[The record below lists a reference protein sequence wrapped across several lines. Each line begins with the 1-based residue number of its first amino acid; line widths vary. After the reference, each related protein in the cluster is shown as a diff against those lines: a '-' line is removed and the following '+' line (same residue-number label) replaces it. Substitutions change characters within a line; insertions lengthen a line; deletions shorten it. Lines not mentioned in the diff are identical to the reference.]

1 MQKEFEKQEK
11 LKNLDDEHKQQM
23 LKDIE
28 DKETKHKEHEPVSA
42 VYVVLNIRKKF
53 TPSTTNVVFAVY
65 IIQWFI
71 LVLPLLAVDQ
81 IVCMVVQVAQQL
93 HFFILTKLRPSSNM
107 DTSCVDLNDLESFI
121 PMCWSLI
128 QNYSIS
134 TNPIVQVGLKSLSC
148 DLSLCV

>member
-1 MQKEFEKQEK
+1 MFSFSFELNCKILNECTVLFQTTADIAEADRRRRQEFKEYEMQKEFEKQEK

-65 IIQWFI
+65 IIQ
-71 LVLPLLAVDQ
+71 
-81 IVCMVVQVAQQL
+81 
-93 HFFILTKLRPSSNM
+93 
-107 DTSCVDLNDLESFI
+107 
-121 PMCWSLI
+121 
-128 QNYSIS
+128 
-134 TNPIVQVGLKSLSC
+134 
-148 DLSLCV
+148 